1 MSSCSTSSA
10 KFSKFDAENIILFQ
24 IQVFGTNIKEI
35 TLARYFIKVT
45 SRLILLNWESL
56 SE

>member
-10 KFSKFDAENIILFQ
+10 KFSKFDAEKIILFQ